1 MNQLDALKK
10 YTKIVADSGDIESIR
25 LYHPVDVTT
34 NPSLILKAA
43 MMPEYQYL
51 VIDSIRYAKNHE
63 HTTEKQLIHA
73 IDKIA
78 INIGIEILKNIS
90 GRISTEIDV
99 RLSFNTKRC
108 IEKAFKLIH
117 MYKEEGIDA
126 SRVLIKL
133 ASTWEGIRAAEILE
147 QEGIN
152 CNMTLLFSFAQARAC
167 ADAGV
172 FLISPF
178 VGRVSD
184 WYLSR
189 KLICNYN
196 GDNDPG
202 VKFVRKIFNYYKKY
216 HYPTVIMGASFR
228 TTEQIIALTGCDYLT
243 IAPLLLQQLSK
254 NQTEIKPKLI
264 YPTKSESP
272 PANISESF
280 FRWEHNEDAMAVE
293 KLSEGIRLFA
303 KDQQQLESLFL
314 KYLR

>member
-1 MNQLDALKK
+1 MNQLDALKR

-43 MMPEYQYL
+43 MMPQYQYL
-51 VIDSIRYAKNHE
+51 VEDSLRYAKNIE
-63 HTTEKQLIHA
+63 HPKEKQLIDA

-78 INIGIEILKNIS
+78 INIGIEILKHIS

-99 RLSFNTKRC
+99 RLSFNTNRC
-108 IEKAFKLIH
+108 IEKALKLIH
-117 MYKEEGIDA
+117 MYKEEGIDT

-147 QEGIN
+147 QEGIH
-152 CNMTLLFSFAQARAC
+152 CNMTLLFSFAQACAC
-167 ADAGV
+167 ADAGI

-189 KLICNYN
+189 KLIFNYN
-196 GDNDPG
+196 GENDPG
-202 VKFVRKIFNYYKKY
+202 VKFVRKIFNYYKKH

-243 IAPLLLQQLSK
+243 ISPLLLQQLYK
-254 NQTEIKPKLI
+254 NQVEIKPKLI
-264 YPTKSESP
+264 YPTKIYSP
-272 PANISESF
+272 PAKISESF

-293 KLSEGIRLFA
+293 KLSEGIRQFA
-303 KDQQQLESLFL
+303 KDQQQLESLFFKSL
-314 KYLR
+314 I

>member
-1 MNQLDALKK
+1 MNQLDALKR
-10 YTKIVADSGDIESIR
+10 YTKIVVDSGDIESICI
-25 LYHPVDVTT
+25 YHPIDVTT

-43 MMPEYQYL
+43 MMPQYQNL
-51 VIDSIRYAKNHE
+51 VEDSMRYAKKHE
-63 HTTEKQLIHA
+63 HTKEKQLIHA

-78 INIGIEILKNIS
+78 VNVGIEVLKNIP

-99 RLSFNTKRC
+99 RLSFNTNRC
-108 IEKAFKLIH
+108 IEKALQLIH

-133 ASTWEGIRAAEILE
+133 ASTWEGIRAAEVLE
-147 QEGIN
+147 QQGIH

-189 KLICNYN
+189 KLIFNYN

-202 VKFVRKIFNYYKKY
+202 VKFVRRIFNYYKKH

-243 IAPLLLQQLSK
+243 ISPLLLQQLDQ
-254 NQTEIKPKLI
+254 NPAEIKPKLI
-264 YPTKSESP
+264 SPTKVESP
-272 PANISESF
+272 PEKISESF

-293 KLSEGIRLFA
+293 KLSEGIRQFA
-303 KDQQQLESLFL
+303 KDQRQLESLFL
-314 KYLR
+314 KYLI